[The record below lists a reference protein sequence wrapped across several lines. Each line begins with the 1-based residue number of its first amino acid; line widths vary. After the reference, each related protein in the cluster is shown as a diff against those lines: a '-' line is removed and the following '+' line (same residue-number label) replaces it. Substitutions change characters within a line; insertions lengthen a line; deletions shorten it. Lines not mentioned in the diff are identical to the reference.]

1 MELANTNSRE
11 TTRKRKEKTMANIID
26 TILDSKNG
34 IGIFLGGILMGTA
47 GIRILTS
54 DDAKKVYVQG
64 TAAALR
70 GKEDIMTT
78 ATNLKENCGDIY
90 AEAQDV
96 NEQRAAK
103 KADQAKQEIIEDLAE
118 EA

>member
-1 MELANTNSRE
+1 
-11 TTRKRKEKTMANIID
+11 MANIID
-26 TILDSKNG
+26 TILDSKKG

-54 DDAKKVYVQG
+54 DDAKIVYVQG

-70 GKEDIMTT
+70 GKEEVMTT

-103 KADQAKQEIIEDLAE
+103 KAAQAKQEIIEDLAE

>member
-1 MELANTNSRE
+1 
-11 TTRKRKEKTMANIID
+11 MANIID
-26 TILDSKNG
+26 TILDSKKG

-54 DDAKKVYVQG
+54 DDATKVYVQG

-103 KADQAKQEIIEDLAE
+103 KAAQAKQEIIEDLAE

>member
-1 MELANTNSRE
+1 
-11 TTRKRKEKTMANIID
+11 MANIID
-26 TILDSKNG
+26 TILDSKKG

-54 DDAKKVYVQG
+54 DDAKKVYV
-64 TAAALR
+64 
-70 GKEDIMTT
+70 
-78 ATNLKENCGDIY
+78 Y

-103 KADQAKQEIIEDLAE
+103 KAAQAKQEIIEDLAE

>member
-1 MELANTNSRE
+1 
-11 TTRKRKEKTMANIID
+11 MANIID
-26 TILDSKNG
+26 TIMDSKRG

-70 GKEDIMTT
+70 GKEEVMAT

-96 NEQRAAK
+96 NEKRAEK
-103 KADQAKQEIIEDLAE
+103 KAAQAKQEIIEDLTE